1 MHRACSKLAN
11 VLTGKC
17 YFNVKLGLILN
28 LQTKYAAY
36 MTHINLAVVSYLEYS
51 GIFVHVNSLRK
62 REKTI
67 YNNNNLNMWMFC
79 TLTLVKGSQ
88 HMKRSACI
96 KVNFQ
101 VFYLNSWLSLFCHF

>member
-51 GIFVHVNSLRK
+51 GIFVC
-62 REKTI
+62 
-67 YNNNNLNMWMFC
+67 M
-79 TLTLVKGSQ
+79 
-88 HMKRSACI
+88 
-96 KVNFQ
+96 
-101 VFYLNSWLSLFCHF
+101 